1 MAITRSYADTEGDVA
16 MITSMPGVA
25 SLEQRAKG
33 FKEVVAAKYG
43 ALDITADKVADGKPA
58 TVLNIMKDLIANTAD
73 LRGVFVSDPIMTL
86 TVGQA
91 VAEKK
96 SNDKINIV
104 GIGSDEKLVK
114 LLQDDVIAGLVVE
127 DPFRMGYDGVKT
139 ALAASKGETVPANVD
154 TGATLVTKANM
165 SSPRSQQLLK
175 PKVK

>member
-1 MAITRSYADTEGDVA
+1 
-16 MITSMPGVA
+16 MITSRPGVA

-139 ALAASKGETVPANVD
+139 ALAASKGEPVSANVD

-165 SSPRSQQLLK
+165 SSPRSQELLK
-175 PKVK
+175 PKVE

>member
-1 MAITRSYADTEGDVA
+1 MKPPRRLRSSASRSAADTKAMTSLLATDNLNAGRVAADALAAAITRSYADTEGDVA

-25 SLEQRAKG
+25 SLDQRAKG

-91 VAEKK
+91 VAERNRTTR
-96 SNDKINIV
+96 SI
-104 GIGSDEKLVK
+104 SS
-114 LLQDDVIAGLVVE
+114 
-127 DPFRMGYDGVKT
+127 
-139 ALAASKGETVPANVD
+139 ALAR
-154 TGATLVTKANM
+154 TK
-165 SSPRSQQLLK
+165 SSSNFCRTT
-175 PKVK
+175 